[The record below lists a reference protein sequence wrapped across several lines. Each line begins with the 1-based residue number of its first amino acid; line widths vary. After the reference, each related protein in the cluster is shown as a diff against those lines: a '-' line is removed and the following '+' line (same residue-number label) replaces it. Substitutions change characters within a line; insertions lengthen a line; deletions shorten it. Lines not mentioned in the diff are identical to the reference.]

1 MSDTELSGKHALFEL
16 SARPASLVPPLAV
29 IGLEL
34 LLLMIFSYQ
43 TELDQSVESLL
54 SKLFWHN
61 ATVRPPILLVLIV
74 IGWGVVVRVS
84 RTSGLNID
92 HVLGG
97 RCMPPANTYCAAL
110 WLLCV
115 VLFAHL
121 VHVVAS
127 STPGLTWRPWLT
139 CNVALHAALLVLG
152 TMPAP
157 VFFAESRFSLL
168 RTLHESFIAPLAP
181 VNFWH
186 VIVAD
191 YLTSLAKAFAD
202 LQSTAC
208 ITTHILSEPRGT
220 GYTPTSVLWEQY
232 NAHCADTYANA
243 LMLALPF
250 WLRLM
255 QCLKVY
261 SVTRE
266 KKNLWNALKYS
277 TAFPLVAAGAL
288 RKHRPSLKHDRLFI
302 LCAVVQSSYCYFWD
316 VQMDWGL
323 FVADRTATCG
333 YRLREPL
340 LVTRKRWVYALIC
353 VFNFGLRF
361 IWALSVFNVVPGRGR
376 GMFLL
381 ESVEI
386 LRRTVWAIFRIEWEV
401 VVKVYNAS
409 YVTLPLNSPVSG
421 DLDSDSRSSTD
432 ETQTLTGGHKAED

>member
-110 WLLCV
+110 
-115 VLFAHL
+115 
-121 VHVVAS
+121 
-127 STPGLTWRPWLT
+127 
-139 CNVALHAALLVLG
+139 HAALLVLG

-168 RTLHESFIAPLAP
+168 RTLHESFLAPLAP

>member
-1 MSDTELSGKHALFEL
+1 
-16 SARPASLVPPLAV
+16 
-29 IGLEL
+29 
-34 LLLMIFSYQ
+34 
-43 TELDQSVESLL
+43 
-54 SKLFWHN
+54 
-61 ATVRPPILLVLIV
+61 
-74 IGWGVVVRVS
+74 
-84 RTSGLNID
+84 
-92 HVLGG
+92 
-97 RCMPPANTYCAAL
+97 
-110 WLLCV
+110 
-115 VLFAHL
+115 
-121 VHVVAS
+121 
-127 STPGLTWRPWLT
+127 
-139 CNVALHAALLVLG
+139 
-152 TMPAP
+152 
-157 VFFAESRFSLL
+157 
-168 RTLHESFIAPLAP
+168 
-181 VNFWH
+181 
-186 VIVAD
+186 
-191 YLTSLAKAFAD
+191 
-202 LQSTAC
+202 
-208 ITTHILSEPRGT
+208 
-220 GYTPTSVLWEQY
+220 
-232 NAHCADTYANA
+232 
-243 LMLALPF
+243 MLALPF